1 MKDLEYA
8 LSIACCASED
18 ELKSLLHHSSVRVLQ
33 RILINP
39 NLTEDH
45 VLIISGRRNLPY
57 EIIES
62 IYADNRWKDSY
73 RIKLAL
79 CKNPKT
85 PQKISLSLIKSL
97 KILDLADLT
106 RNKNIPINVR
116 TKAEAHIIE
125 KIISLPLGIK
135 MTLAKKAS
143 SNVLIKLIEDGM
155 KEVVDICLES
165 PYITEG
171 DICKIVNMKKIT
183 SQVIRQ
189 IANHPK
195 WSVRYN
201 VQLALILN
209 NNTPL
214 SRIVDFIKTIKTY
227 DLRELYESPSLP
239 ISTKPF
245 IYRELSNREEYR

>member
-227 DLRELYESPSLP
+227 DLRDLYESPSLP